1 MLPAMILAAG
11 LGTRL
16 RPLTEV
22 RAKALVPVGDR
33 PLLAHAIES
42 LRAAGVSE
50 VVINAHHLPEEL
62 GAFAASHGL
71 AVSTEGELL
80 GTAGG
85 VAHAR
90 ELLGQGEIIIWN
102 GDVIS
107 DIDVSALVR
116 AHEGGA
122 SDATLVVRARPR
134 GQGNVGLDEAGRVV
148 RLRQQAFG
156 PEASGGEFLCVQVL
170 GEGLRRLLP
179 DRGCLVGDLYIPALR
194 HGATV
199 RAVVHAGRWHDIGAL
214 GAYLEA
220 NLDWLAARAA
230 TSWVGPGARVG
241 DGVVLDRA
249 LLGEGASVTGSGR
262 VERSVV
268 WPGATVATPVADAI
282 VMPGRVVKV
291 TASPLP

>member
-16 RPLTEV
+16 RPLTDV

-42 LRAAGVSE
+42 LRAAGASE
-50 VVINAHHLPEEL
+50 LVINAHHLSEEL

-71 AVSTEGELL
+71 AVSVESELL

-85 VAHAR
+85 VAYAR
-90 ELLGQGEIIIWN
+90 ELLGKGEIIIWN

-116 AHEGGA
+116 NHQRDSSE
-122 SDATLVVRARPR
+122 ATLVVRPRPR
-134 GQGNVGLDEAGRVV
+134 GQGNVGIDEAGRVV
-148 RLRQQAFG
+148 RLRQEAFG
-156 PEASGGEFLCVQVL
+156 PEVRGGDFLCVHVL

-194 HGATV
+194 RGATV
-199 RAVVHAGRWHDIGAL
+199 RAVEYSGRWYDIGAL
-214 GAYLEA
+214 GPYLEA
-220 NLDWLAARAA
+220 NLEWLAARAT

-241 DGVVLDRA
+241 DAVVLDRA
-249 LLGEGASVTGSGR
+249 LLGEGASVTGAGR

-268 WPGATVATPVADAI
+268 WPGAAVEAPVSDAI
-282 VMPGRVVKV
+282 VMPDRVVKV
-291 TASPLP
+291 SLPKVD